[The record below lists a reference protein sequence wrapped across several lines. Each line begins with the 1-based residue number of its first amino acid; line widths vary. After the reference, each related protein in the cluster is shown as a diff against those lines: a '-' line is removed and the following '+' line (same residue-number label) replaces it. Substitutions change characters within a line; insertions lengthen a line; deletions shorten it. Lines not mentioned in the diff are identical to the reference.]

1 MPRQPGIALH
11 SKKESGR
18 TEKRWEWGRKRR
30 KEGEN
35 TCRCGDTLGAGVF
48 PAFLSAIE
56 RMVNNLSCAKG
67 GEGHALHESHEER
80 NSSV

>member
-1 MPRQPGIALH
+1 M
-11 SKKESGR
+11 
-18 TEKRWEWGRKRR
+18 RR

-35 TCRCGDTLGAGVF
+35 TCRCGDTLGAGAF

-67 GEGHALHESHEER
+67 EEGHEVHESYEER
-80 NSSV
+80 NFSI